1 MEPGQRFEI
10 INVVFAPPVSMQT
23 KEFYLY
29 MYMYKESLL
38 LGEPLIP
45 LGFYLRQ
52 GMPPLKETFLYV
64 CYIKNY

>member
-29 MYMYKESLL
+29 MYIESLL
-38 LGEPLIP
+38 LGEPIIP
-45 LGFYLRQ
+45 LGFYLR
-52 GMPPLKETFLYV
+52 
-64 CYIKNY
+64 

>member
-10 INVVFAPPVSMQT
+10 INIVFAPPVSMQT

-45 LGFYLRQ
+45 LGFYLR
-52 GMPPLKETFLYV
+52 
-64 CYIKNY
+64 